1 MATEDIIEI
10 FEDNLDQEDFDW
22 REDDETQDRLQEW
35 INSLSTSTVLKGTKS
50 PIGNR
55 MSNLQGFVSGD
66 GSDAFK
72 DSSSERQ
79 KWKDEQIRIVDTA
92 NRKFSSWSKRRKLDD
107 ALFQAI
113 KEKIPESIR
122 DEIRQAYEDRI
133 IEVARES
140 KSLTSLIRRRA
151 IRAGDDGSLR
161 ELEQLRSEAEEL
173 PEGANR
179 DSLIRGIDALRDE
192 VKNR

>member
-1 MATEDIIEI
+1 VATEDVIEI
-10 FEDNLDQEDFDW
+10 FEDNIDQEDFDW

-35 INSLSTSTVLKGTKS
+35 ISSLSKSTVLKGTKS

-55 MSNLQGFVSGD
+55 MSNLEGFVSGR

-72 DSSSERQ
+72 DSAKRQ
-79 KWKDEQIRIVDTA
+79 EWKDEQINVVDTA
-92 NRKFSSWSKRRKLDD
+92 KNRFSARSKRRALDD

-113 KEKIPESIR
+113 KEKIPESVR
-122 DEIRQAYEDRI
+122 NEIRQAYEDRI
-133 IEVARES
+133 IEVAIES
-140 KSLTSLIRRRA
+140 KSLISLIRRRA
-151 IRAGDDGSLR
+151 ISAGDDGSLR

-192 VKNR
+192 VRNR

>member
-1 MATEDIIEI
+1 MATEDVIEI
-10 FEDNLDQEDFDW
+10 FEDNIDQEDFDW

-35 INSLSTSTVLKGTKS
+35 ISSLSKSTVLKGTKS

-55 MSNLQGFVSGD
+55 MSNLEGFVSGR

-72 DSSSERQ
+72 DSAKRQ
-79 KWKDEQIRIVDTA
+79 EWKDEQINVVDTA
-92 NRKFSSWSKRRKLDD
+92 KNRFSARSKRRALDD

-113 KEKIPESIR
+113 KEKIPESVR
-122 DEIRQAYEDRI
+122 NEIRQAYEDRI
-133 IEVARES
+133 IEVAIES
-140 KSLTSLIRRRA
+140 KSLISLIRRRA
-151 IRAGDDGSLR
+151 ISAGDDGSLR

-192 VKNR
+192 VRNR